1 MLRTVKIGTRLYGLA
16 AALIAMMIVLTA
28 VGMNGASSV
37 NDRLK
42 SSISTA
48 TTETQQINTARSA
61 QVHFKI
67 QVQDWKDLLIRGKD
81 KASYDQYYDGF
92 QREEALVRAEL
103 GTMMTLLRA
112 AGDDTTKVV
121 QLLASHAELGQRY
134 REALVHYNGGT
145 GLHTVDSL
153 VRGIDRAPTA
163 AFDSIVVE
171 QLRDVDSSLTVEGKD
186 AAMSYARMRLVF
198 IIILVAAT
206 IAAAFAA
213 STIIRGIARPIA
225 RAVDLARQV
234 AAGNLEAHI
243 DVDGTDEVGML
254 QAALKEMSVRL
265 RDTIGQVR
273 AGADALSAAASQVSA
288 TAQSL
293 SQGTSEQAASV
304 EETTAGLEE
313 MSASI
318 TQNAENAGQTEQMA
332 LQGGRDATESGAAVQ
347 QAVGAMSTIADKI
360 SIIED
365 IAYQTNL
372 LALNAAIE
380 AARAGEHG
388 RGFAVV
394 ATEVRKLAERSQV
407 AATEINRLAADSVN
421 VAEKS
426 GERLAALVP
435 SIRKTAE
442 LVQEVAAASR
452 EQASGVSQINR
463 AMGQMDQVTQRNAS
477 AAEELAST
485 AEELSSQAES
495 LQQLVAWF
503 KVGAHDTVRV
513 ARPLPSPAAP
523 ADLARHGQGSNGNGG
538 NGRQSVQ
545 VWSPDDVTETARLAG
560 AGAASHF
567 TRFQD

>member
-1 MLRTVKIGTRLYGLA
+1 MLRSVKIGIRLFGLA
-16 AALIAMMIVLTA
+16 AGLITIMIVLTA
-28 VGMNGASSV
+28 VGMNGASNV

-42 SSISTA
+42 SSIATA
-48 TTETQQINTARSA
+48 TMETQQINTARSA
-61 QVHFKI
+61 QVHFKV
-67 QVQDWKDLLIRGKD
+67 QVQDWKDLLIRGHD
-81 KASYDQYYDGF
+81 KAAFDQYYAGF
-92 QREEALVRAEL
+92 EREEALVRSEL
-103 GTMMTLLRA
+103 TNMMNLLRT

-121 QLLASHAELGQRY
+121 ALLASHAELGQRY
-134 REALVHYNGGT
+134 RQALVHYNGGT
-145 GLHTVDSL
+145 GMHAVDSL
-153 VRGIDRAPTA
+153 VRGIDRVPTA
-163 AFDSIVVE
+163 AFDSVVAE
-171 QLRDVDSSLTVEGKD
+171 QLNDVDSSLTVEGKE
-186 AAMSYARMRLVF
+186 AATSYGRMRLMF
-198 IIILVAAT
+198 IILLGAAT
-206 IAAAFAA
+206 IAAGFAA
-213 STIIRGIARPIA
+213 ATIIRGIARPIG
-225 RAVDLARQV
+225 RAVDLAEQV

-243 DVDGTDEVGML
+243 DVDGTEEVGQL
-254 QAALKEMSVRL
+254 QRALKEMSVRL

-407 AATEINRLAADSVN
+407 AATEINRLAGDSVS
-421 VAEKS
+421 VAQQS
-426 GERLAALVP
+426 GTRLAALVP
-435 SIRKTAE
+435 AIRRTAE
-442 LVQEVAAASR
+442 LVQEMASASR
-452 EQASGVSQINR
+452 EQAAGVTQINA
-463 AMGQMDQVTQRNAS
+463 AMGQVDRVTQRTAS
-477 AAEELAST
+477 AAEQLAAT
-485 AEELSSQAES
+485 AQELSAQAEM
-495 LQQLVAWF
+495 LQQHAGRF
-503 KVGAHDTVRV
+503 RV
-513 ARPLPSPAAP
+513 LRDEAQR
-523 ADLARHGQGSNGNGG
+523 N
-538 NGRQSVQ
+538 
-545 VWSPDDVTETARLAG
+545 
-560 AGAASHF
+560 
-567 TRFQD
+567 